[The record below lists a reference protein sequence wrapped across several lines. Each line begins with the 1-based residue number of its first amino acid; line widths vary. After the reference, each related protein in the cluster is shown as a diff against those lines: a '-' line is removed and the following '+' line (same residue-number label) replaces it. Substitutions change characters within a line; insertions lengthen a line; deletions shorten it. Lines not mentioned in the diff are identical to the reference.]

1 MFRFPIVAVA
11 LLSAPALADEPRP
24 KGDTA
29 DLAKVVAQIVEKT
42 NDFRKAEKREPVKV
56 SHELFLT
63 AEYFAK
69 FMAETGKY
77 GHEADGAKPGERAKK
92 HGYEYC
98 VVLENIATIYH
109 PDGFTTEALAA
120 ALVKGWQDSPPHRRS
135 MLDPDVVETGVAVA
149 RSKETGYYYGV
160 QMFGR
165 PKSMTVEF
173 KITNRSDAKL
183 EYTIGEDKYT
193 LDPRYTQTHTRCRSG
208 EVTFQA
214 PKGLESV
221 KAGAGDKFAVTGTGG
236 SYQIKKE

>member
-1 MFRFPIVAVA
+1 MFRLSILSLA
-11 LLSAPALADEPRP
+11 LLAAPAAADDPRP

-29 DLAKVVAQIVEKT
+29 DLAKVVAQIVERT
-42 NDFRKAEKREPVKV
+42 NDFRKAEKREPVKT

-77 GHEADGAKPGERAKK
+77 GHEADGSKPGERAKK

-98 VVLENIATIYH
+98 VVLENIAYIYH
-109 PDGFTTEALAA
+109 PNGFTTDALAA

-149 RSKETGYYYGV
+149 RSKETGYYYAV

-173 KITNRSDAKL
+173 KFTNRSDATL

-193 LDPRYTQTHTRCRSG
+193 LEPRYTQTHTRCRPG

-214 PKGLESV
+214 PKGLEAV
-221 KAGAGDKFAVTGTGG
+221 KARADDKFEVTGKAG
-236 SYQIKKE
+236 SYQVKKE